1 MNVSRLSSFHRLA
14 LQHHPAE
21 ICDREPIGEK
31 AKVHI
36 DKAEELSSPL
46 RKLAHTLVTDTYQA
60 ATGHAHSKLIL
71 IGEHAVVHGK
81 PAIALPFPLVGV
93 EAVAEAVPG
102 PLAIA
107 CDFYQGPLDTAP
119 EGLRGLAECILG
131 TLRRLGALTEG
142 LLIRLASTIP
152 PGRGLGSSAAVAVAV
167 VRSIFAYYHRVP
179 SHSELISLANIAEV
193 YAHGTPSGIDA
204 LAASANCPMWF
215 IKGQEPEPLPTGAV
229 FELVVAD
236 SGRVGDTRSA
246 VDAVHER
253 LAAKPEETRGRLHR
267 LGSLAR
273 EARQALAAG
282 DAEKLGQ
289 ILNRAQAELTSLGV
303 SDSGLNRLVR
313 AACKAG
319 ALGAKLTGGG
329 RGGCILALARDAY
342 HAEQLCSA
350 LARAGARAIWRH
362 TLGEVHEC

>member
-1 MNVSRLSSFHRLA
+1 MPRLSSFRRLA
-14 LQHHPAE
+14 LQHHSAV
-21 ICDREPIGEK
+21 ICDREPLGEK
-31 AKVHI
+31 AKVQLS
-36 DKAEELSSPL
+36 KTEELSEPQGPF
-46 RKLAHTLVTDTYQA
+46 AHTSTNDNHHA
-60 ATGHAHSKLIL
+60 AIGHAHSKLIL

-81 PAIALPFPLVGV
+81 PAIALPFPMVGV

-102 PLAIA
+102 PLSID
-107 CDFYQGPLDTAP
+107 CDFYHGPLATAP
-119 EGLRGLAECILG
+119 EALRGIAECIVG
-131 TLRRLGALTEG
+131 TLKRLGNMTEG

-152 PGRGLGSSAAVAVAV
+152 PGRGLGSSAAVAVAA
-167 VRSIFAYYHRVP
+167 VRSIFAYYDREAT
-179 SHSELISLANIAEV
+179 HSEIIALANIAEV

-204 LAASANCPMWF
+204 LAAAADGPMWF
-215 IKGQEPEPLPTGAV
+215 IKGQEPESLPTGAV

-236 SGRVGDTRSA
+236 SGRIGDTRSA
-246 VDAVHER
+246 VSAVHER
-253 LAAKPEETRGRLHR
+253 LASKPEETKGRLHR

-273 EARQALAAG
+273 EARQALAEG
-282 DAEKLGQ
+282 DAEQLGQ
-289 ILNRAQAELTSLGV
+289 IMNRAQEELSALGV

-362 TLGEVHEC
+362 TLGEVQEC